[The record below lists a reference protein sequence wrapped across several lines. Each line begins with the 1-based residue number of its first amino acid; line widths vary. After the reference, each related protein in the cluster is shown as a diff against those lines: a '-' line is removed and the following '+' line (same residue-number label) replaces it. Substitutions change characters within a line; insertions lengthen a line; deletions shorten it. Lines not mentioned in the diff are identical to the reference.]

1 MKAIELDP
9 FNTKAL
15 YRLSE
20 AYIGLSNFEKA
31 TEVINKCLEVS
42 FFFIFIL
49 FYFLFIYFFFFFIRF
64 LFLFLIIINLNLNY
78 NI

>member
-20 AYIGLSNFEKA
+20 AYIGQSNFEKA
-31 TEVINKCLEVS
+31 TEVINKCLEV
-42 FFFIFIL
+42 IIH
-49 FYFLFIYFFFFFIRF
+49 YIYIYK
-64 LFLFLIIINLNLNY
+64 LI
-78 NI
+78 